1 LIRLIAELALVVV
14 LLIAKFSVAHAQIPA
29 GDQIGYQSPALSGRC
44 LATDLKPATT
54 SIRILSGGS
63 AALNGVAIIA
73 LNLSRDVCVSLNTP
87 PGSVQLA
94 FQAYG
99 SGCAAIY
106 YMVWQPHSRDPW
118 FYWLEPADAHALM
131 CTADTLATSSTIDV
145 PASANTGTGT
155 ETAGISLTTRNYLD
169 HIYSIVCDDFSDKE
183 LQNWTGPADSDLVFS
198 GNRSWGGQP
207 KSLPC
212 YIAERR
218 LKLPGATGTESG
230 KLGSSANWVQFIA
243 ALKTLQAPVA
253 RAEGDV
259 AGISLTKYAATP
271 YADLATTFTANGQ
284 TGFCSDCDP
293 PSNPP
298 KACASKGAKTGAYV
312 HRLNGKTY
320 CTY

>member
-1 LIRLIAELALVVV
+1 LIRLIARLALVLV
-14 LLIAKFSVAHAQIPA
+14 LFLAKISVALAQIPA

-87 PGSVQLA
+87 PGAVQVA
-94 FQAYG
+94 TQRYG
-99 SGCAAIY
+99 AGCAALY
-106 YMVWQPHSRDPW
+106 YMVWQQHSRDPW

-131 CTADTLATSSTIDV
+131 CTADTLATTSTLDAVI
-145 PASANTGTGT
+145 ANTGTGT
-155 ETAGISLTTRNYLD
+155 ETAGISLTTKDYLD
-169 HIYSIVCDDFSDKE
+169 HIYSIVCDDFSGKE
-183 LQNWTGPADSDLVFS
+183 LQNWTGPADSGLVFS

-207 KSLPC
+207 IAMPC

-218 LKLPGATGTESG
+218 LKIPNATGAESG
-230 KLGSSANWVQFIA
+230 SLDRSSNWVEFIA

-271 YADLATTFTANGQ
+271 YADLAATLIADGQ

-293 PSNPP
+293 PRNPP
-298 KACASKGAKTGAYV
+298 RPCTSAGRKTGAYV
-312 HRLNGKTY
+312 HRLNGTNY